1 MEIYKIYENFILN
14 VLKEGTYAS
23 DEEIRNATVDVLSI
37 IRDNKDSTVQEMVSI
52 ILDNVTKD
60 IMDIVDNYPIPGFTF
75 GVDTGNINVKL
86 YGGDVDETGR
96 ELSSDAIFDVASV
109 TKFYTQIV
117 AYNLIN
123 EGYFNYDD
131 KVKDL
136 DFRFK
141 NLGDLTVGDILTFT
155 TSFRTSGRL
164 TDKSGKEEALDAL
177 FDIEVVKKGEY
188 NYNDMGLMIMKE
200 VMEKL
205 TGKSYPELVNH
216 YIINRLDL
224 RNTHLIVPENKIELL
239 TGSPNASKGKVN
251 DPKALIMGGYSGH
264 AGIFASSD
272 DLIKLGKGFMNK
284 EIINDKG
291 LNDAMNHGVEDVR
304 GIMGNTFT
312 SDEEGVIFSFVD
324 RLSPKKSFAVQGS
337 TRTQLNVGKDGMS
350 TILLNPS
357 SMGLERALYE
367 EKKFNLMRKAE
378 GLSPLNLVQ
387 HFNFDGNNY
396 TLIDA
401 RMMTPSAET
410 EEVLTTINAKLML
423 KLRLLNEFMK
433 EYDKNYSEEI
443 SVTKKIK

>member
-1 MEIYKIYENFILN
+1 MEIYKIYEKFLLN

-23 DEEIRNATVDVLSI
+23 YEELENATKDVLDI
-37 IRDNKDSTVQEMVSI
+37 IRDNKDSTIEEMVSI
-52 ILDNVTKD
+52 ILDNVTSD
-60 IMDIVDNYPIPGFTF
+60 VMNVVDNYPIPGFTLN
-75 GVDTGNINVKL
+75 VVTDNINAKM
-86 YGGDVDETGR
+86 YGGNMDNTDRKLTT
-96 ELSSDAIFDVASV
+96 DAIFDVASI

-117 AYNLIN
+117 LYNLIN
-123 EGYFNYDD
+123 DGYFKYDD
-131 KVKDL
+131 KIKKL
-136 DFRFK
+136 DSRFK

-155 TSFRTSGRL
+155 TSFKTSGRL
-164 TDKSGKEEALDAL
+164 TDKSGKEEALNTL
-177 FDIEVVKKGEY
+177 FNIEVVQKGEY

-200 VMEKL
+200 VMEKV
-205 TGKSYPELVNH
+205 TGKSYSELVNH

-224 RNTHLIVPENKIELL
+224 RDTHLVVPENKIELL
-239 TGSPNASKGKVN
+239 TGSPNANRGLVN

-264 AGIFASSD
+264 AGIYASND
-272 DLIKLGKGFMNK
+272 DLIKLGKGFINK

-291 LNDAMNHGVEDVR
+291 LSDAINHGTEEVR

-312 SDEEGVIFSFVD
+312 SDEEGVIYSFVD
-324 RLSPKKSFAVQGS
+324 RLSPKQSFAVQGS

-367 EKKFNLMRKAE
+367 EKKLNMIRKE
-378 GLSPLNLVQ
+378 KGLSPLKLVQ
-387 HFNFDGNNY
+387 HFNFDGEDY

-401 RMMTPSAET
+401 RMMTPSDKT

-443 SVTKKIK
+443 NVTKKIK